1 MTTIKNLVKTMLVS
15 ILTAGTMMSFT
26 ACSSDN
32 EVLSEVND
40 NLQLNASRYA
50 AAERTVLVYLAGKNN
65 LSQSLQTNLEQMKAG
80 SRLIGNNTLL
90 VFVRR
95 DMQGEKPWLARVNN
109 GELTDSVSLD
119 DMGFGKS
126 NMQACNPELMEQVM
140 RYAFSHYPA
149 NEYGLVLGGH
159 STGWLIDEEPG
170 QTRAFGVDNGD
181 GYTYSRKNKRWMN
194 VPTMARVLERV
205 PHLKFIF
212 ADCCNFMCLE
222 TMYELRNVTDYIIG
236 SPAEIPAEGAPYE
249 QIIPA
254 LFEKNTFCSS
264 VIGIYYRAQNGELP
278 LSAVKTSAI
287 DQLASATR
295 YALDMVQA
303 KIGNGYADTQ
313 GLIHY
318 GYSGSSIQFH
328 QEYNLFYDAG
338 DFFRSQLSESD
349 YLQWKQALDKTVIE
363 KRFAKQW
370 RTCMTWRYIYSDFE
384 MTEEKY
390 HGVSMYIPQDANTEY
405 GIYYAQNNEDIKQ
418 LKWYPLKSATLHP
431 GCGFAN

>member
-80 SRLIGNNTLL
+80 SRPIGNNTLL

-254 LFEKNTFCSS
+254 LFEKNAFCLS
-264 VIGIYYRAQNGELP
+264 VIDIYYRTQNGELP

-349 YLQWKQALDKTVIE
+349 YLQWKQALDKAVIE

-418 LKWYPLKSATLHP
+418 LKWYQSVW
-431 GCGFAN
+431 

>member
-15 ILTAGTMMSFT
+15 ILTAATMMSFT

-126 NMQACNPELMEQVM
+126 NMQACNPELMEKVM
-140 RYAFSHYPA
+140 RYAFNHYPA

-349 YLQWKQALDKTVIE
+349 YLQWKQALDKAVIE

-405 GIYYAQNNEDIKQ
+405 GIYYVQNNEDIKQ
-418 LKWYPLKSATLHP
+418 LKWYQSVW
-431 GCGFAN
+431 

>member
-15 ILTAGTMMSFT
+15 ILTVGTMMSFT

-254 LFEKNTFCSS
+254 LFEKNSFCSS
-264 VIGIYYRAQNGELP
+264 VIDIYYRTQNGELP

-418 LKWYPLKSATLHP
+418 LKWYQSVW
-431 GCGFAN
+431 

>member
-1 MTTIKNLVKTMLVS
+1 MVTKKILVKTMLMS
-15 ILTAGTMMSFT
+15 ILTVGTMMSFT
-26 ACSSDN
+26 ACSSDD
-32 EVLSEVND
+32 EVLDEVN
-40 NLQLNASRYA
+40 NSMQSKTSRNAT
-50 AAERTVLVYLAGKNN
+50 AERTVLVYLAGKNN
-65 LSQSLQTNLEQMKAG
+65 LSESLQTNLEQMKAG
-80 SRLIGNNTLL
+80 SKRIGNNTLL

-95 DMQGEKPWLARVNN
+95 DIQGEHPWLARVSN

-119 DMGFGKS
+119 DMGISTS
-126 NMQACNPELMEQVM
+126 NMQACNPELMEQVLQ
-140 RYAFSHYPA
+140 YAFNYYPA

-159 STGWLIDEEPG
+159 STGWLIEQEPG
-170 QTRAFGVDNGD
+170 DTRAFGVDNGD
-181 GYTYSRKNKRWMN
+181 GYAYSNNSKRWIN
-194 VPTMARVLERV
+194 VPTMASVLERV

-249 QIIPA
+249 QIMPA
-254 LFEKNTFCSS
+254 LFEKNTFCTSA
-264 VIGIYYRAQNGELP
+264 IDIYYRTQKGEVP
-278 LSAVKTSAI
+278 LSVVKTSAM

-295 YALDMVQA
+295 YALDMVQE

-338 DFFRSQLSESD
+338 DFFRSHLSESD
-349 YLQWKQALDKTVIE
+349 YQQWKQALDEAVVE

-370 RTCMTWRYIYSDFE
+370 RTCMMWRYTYSDFE
-384 MTEEKY
+384 MTKEKY
-390 HGVSMYIPQDANTEY
+390 HGVSMYIPQDSNTEY
-405 GIYYAQNNEDIKQ
+405 GKYYVRNNEDIKQ
-418 LKWYPLKSATLHP
+418 LKWYQSV
-431 GCGFAN
+431 GW

>member
-1 MTTIKNLVKTMLVS
+1 MTTKKNLVKTMLMS

-26 ACSSDN
+26 ACSSEDD
-32 EVLSEVND
+32 VLMETKGNVSLDIN
-40 NLQLNASRYA
+40 QYA
-50 AAERTVLVYLAGKNN
+50 TAERTVLVYLAGKNN
-65 LSQSLQTNLEQMKAG
+65 LSESLQTNLEQMKAG
-80 SRLIGNNTLL
+80 SKRIGNNTLL
-90 VFVRR
+90 AFVRR
-95 DMQGEKPWLARVNN
+95 DIQGEQPWLARISN
-109 GELTDSVSLD
+109 GELADSLSLD
-119 DMGFGKS
+119 DMGISTS
-126 NMQACNPELMEQVM
+126 NMQACNPELMEQVLK
-140 RYAFSHYPA
+140 YAYSHYPA

-159 STGWLIDEEPG
+159 STGWLIEQEPG
-170 QTRAFGVDNGD
+170 DTRAFGVDNGD
-181 GYTYSRKNKRWMN
+181 GYAYSNNSKRWIN
-194 VPTMARVLERV
+194 VPTMASVLERV

-249 QIIPA
+249 QIMPA

-264 VIGIYYRAQNGELP
+264 IIDIYHSAQNGEVP
-278 LSAVKTSAI
+278 LSVVKTSAM

-318 GYSGSSIQFH
+318 GYSASSIQFH

-349 YLQWKQALDKTVIE
+349 YRQWKQALDEAVVE
-363 KRFAKQW
+363 KRFAKEW
-370 RTCMTWRYIYSDFE
+370 RTCMTWRYTYSDFE

-390 HGVSMYIPQDANTEY
+390 HGVSMYIPQDPSTEY
-405 GIYYAQNNEDIKQ
+405 GKYFARNNEDIKQ
-418 LKWYPLKSATLHP
+418 LKWYQSV
-431 GCGFAN
+431 GW

>member
-15 ILTAGTMMSFT
+15 ILTVGTMMSFT

-80 SRLIGNNTLL
+80 SRNIIGNNTLL

-95 DMQGEKPWLARVNN
+95 DIQGEKPWLARISN
-109 GELTDSVSLD
+109 GEVTDSVSLD

-287 DQLASATR
+287 DQLANATR
-295 YALDMVQA
+295 NALDMVQA

-338 DFFRSQLSESD
+338 DFFRSQLSEND

-418 LKWYPLKSATLHP
+418 LKWYQSVW
-431 GCGFAN
+431 

>member
-65 LSQSLQTNLEQMKAG
+65 LSQALQTNLEQMKAG

-194 VPTMARVLERV
+194 VPTMARVLERM

-349 YLQWKQALDKTVIE
+349 YLQWKQALDKAVIE

-418 LKWYPLKSATLHP
+418 LKWYQSVW
-431 GCGFAN
+431 

>member
-119 DMGFGKS
+119 DMGFGNS

-287 DQLASATR
+287 DQLANATR

-418 LKWYPLKSATLHP
+418 LKWYQSVW
-431 GCGFAN
+431 

>member
-1 MTTIKNLVKTMLVS
+1 MATKKFLVKT
-15 ILTAGTMMSFT
+15 ILMSVLTIGTMMSFT
-26 ACSSDN
+26 ACSSDD
-32 EVLSEVND
+32 EVLSGENE
-40 NLQLNASRYA
+40 NLQLNKSRHA
-50 AAERTVLVYLAGKNN
+50 TVDRTVLVYLAGKNN
-65 LSQSLQTNLEQMKAG
+65 LSKSLQTNLEQMKTG
-80 SRLIGNNTLL
+80 SKHIGSNTLL

-95 DMQGEKPWLARVNN
+95 DIQGEKPWLARISN
-109 GELTDSVSLD
+109 GEVTDSVSLE
-119 DMGFGKS
+119 DMGIGTS
-126 NMQACNPELMEQVM
+126 NMQACNPDLMEQVI
-140 RYAFSHYPA
+140 RYAFDHYPA
-149 NEYGLVLGGH
+149 NDYGLVLGGH
-159 STGWLIDEEPG
+159 STGWLIDQEPG
-170 QTRAFGVDNGD
+170 STRAFGVDNGD
-181 GYTYSRKNKRWMN
+181 GYTYSSKNKRWIN
-194 VPTMARVLERV
+194 VPTIARVLECV

-249 QIIPA
+249 QIMPA

-264 VIGIYYRAQNGELP
+264 IIDIYHRTQNGEVP
-278 LSAVKTSAI
+278 LSVVKTSAM

-295 YALDMVQA
+295 YALDMVQE

-418 LKWYPLKSATLHP
+418 LKWYQSV
-431 GCGFAN
+431 GW

>member
-1 MTTIKNLVKTMLVS
+1 MTTMKYLVKMMLMS
-15 ILTAGTMMSFT
+15 ILTAATMMSFT
-26 ACSSDN
+26 ACSSDD
-32 EVLSEVND
+32 EVLNGVND
-40 NLQLNASRYA
+40 NLQLNKGQHA
-50 AAERTVLVYLAGKNN
+50 AADRTVLVYLAGKNN
-65 LSQSLQTNLEQMKAG
+65 LSKLLQTNLEQMKVG
-80 SRLIGNNTLL
+80 SKHIGNNTLL

-95 DMQGEKPWLARVNN
+95 DIQGEKPWLARVSN

-119 DMGFGKS
+119 DMGVGTG

-149 NEYGLVLGGH
+149 KEYGLVLGGH
-159 STGWLIDEEPG
+159 STGWLIDQEPNI
-170 QTRAFGVDNGD
+170 TRAFGVDNGD
-181 GYTYSRKNKRWMN
+181 GYVYSSKNKRWIN

-236 SPAEIPAEGAPYE
+236 SPAEVPAEGAPYE
-249 QIIPA
+249 QLIPA

-264 VIGIYYRAQNGELP
+264 IIDIYYRTQNGELP

-287 DQLASATR
+287 EQLASATR
-295 YALDMVQA
+295 CALDLVQA
-303 KIGNGYADTQ
+303 KNGNGYADTQ

-338 DFFRSQLSESD
+338 DFFRSQLPESD
-349 YLQWKQALDKTVIE
+349 YQQWKQALDETVIE

-370 RTCMTWRYIYSDFE
+370 KTCMKWSYIYSDFE

-390 HGVSMYIPQDANTEY
+390 HGVSMYVPQDPNTEY
-405 GIYYAQNNEDIKQ
+405 GKYYAQNNEDVKQ
-418 LKWYPLKSATLHP
+418 LKWYQSVEW
-431 GCGFAN
+431 

>member
-15 ILTAGTMMSFT
+15 ILTVGTMMSFT

-254 LFEKNTFCSS
+254 LFEKNAFCSS
-264 VIGIYYRAQNGELP
+264 VIDIYYRTQNGELP

-338 DFFRSQLSESD
+338 DFFRSQLSEND

-418 LKWYPLKSATLHP
+418 LKWYQSVW
-431 GCGFAN
+431 

>member
-15 ILTAGTMMSFT
+15 ILTVGTMMSFT

-50 AAERTVLVYLAGKNN
+50 PAERTVLVYLAGKNN

-119 DMGFGKS
+119 DMGFGNS

-254 LFEKNTFCSS
+254 LFEKNAFCSS
-264 VIGIYYRAQNGELP
+264 VIDIYYRTQNGELP

-287 DQLASATR
+287 DQLANATR

-418 LKWYPLKSATLHP
+418 LKWYQSVW
-431 GCGFAN
+431 

>member
-15 ILTAGTMMSFT
+15 ILTVGTMMSFT

-50 AAERTVLVYLAGKNN
+50 PAERTVLVYLAGKNN

-254 LFEKNTFCSS
+254 LFEKNAFCSS
-264 VIGIYYRAQNGELP
+264 VIDIYYRTQNGELP

-287 DQLASATR
+287 DQLANATR

-338 DFFRSQLSESD
+338 DFFRSQLSESQAVENLHD
-349 YLQWKQALDKTVIE
+349 MALHLQ
-363 KRFAKQW
+363 RF
-370 RTCMTWRYIYSDFE
+370 RDDRREVPRGEHVYSAGCQ
-384 MTEEKY
+384 
-390 HGVSMYIPQDANTEY
+390 HGVRYLLCPEQRGHQAAEVVSVRMVIPK
-405 GIYYAQNNEDIKQ
+405 IVFFIFIS
-418 LKWYPLKSATLHP
+418 LLV
-431 GCGFAN
+431 

>member
-1 MTTIKNLVKTMLVS
+1 MVTKKILVKTMLMS
-15 ILTAGTMMSFT
+15 ILTVGTMMSFT
-26 ACSSDN
+26 ACSSDD
-32 EVLSEVND
+32 EVLDEVN
-40 NLQLNASRYA
+40 NSLQLRTSRNATV
-50 AAERTVLVYLAGKNN
+50 ERTVLVYLAGKNN
-65 LSQSLQTNLEQMKAG
+65 LSESLQTNLEQMKAG
-80 SRLIGNNTLL
+80 SKRIGNNTLL

-95 DMQGEKPWLARVNN
+95 DIKGEQPWLARVSN

-119 DMGFGKS
+119 DMGISTS
-126 NMQACNPELMEQVM
+126 NMQACNPELMEQVLQ
-140 RYAFSHYPA
+140 YAFNYYPA

-159 STGWLIDEEPG
+159 STGWLIEQEPST
-170 QTRAFGVDNGD
+170 TRAFGVDNGD
-181 GYTYSRKNKRWMN
+181 GYTYSSRNRRWIN
-194 VPTMARVLERV
+194 VPTIARVLERV

-249 QIIPA
+249 QIMPA
-254 LFEKNTFCSS
+254 LFEKNTFCTSA
-264 VIGIYYRAQNGELP
+264 IDIYHRTQNGEVP
-278 LSAVKTSAI
+278 LSVVKTSAM

-295 YALDMVQA
+295 YALDMVQE

-338 DFFRSQLSESD
+338 DFFRSHLSESD
-349 YLQWKQALDKTVIE
+349 YQQWKQALDEAVVE

-370 RTCMTWRYIYSDFE
+370 RTCMMWRYTYSDFE

-390 HGVSMYIPQDANTEY
+390 HGVSMYIPQDPNTEY
-405 GIYYAQNNEDIKQ
+405 GKYYVRNNEDIKQ
-418 LKWYPLKSATLHP
+418 LKWYQSV
-431 GCGFAN
+431 GW

>member
-15 ILTAGTMMSFT
+15 ILTVGTMMSFT
-26 ACSSDN
+26 ACSSDD

-65 LSQSLQTNLEQMKAG
+65 LFQSLQTNLEQMKAG
-80 SRLIGNNTLL
+80 SSLIGNNTLL

-264 VIGIYYRAQNGELP
+264 VIDIYYRTQNGELP

-287 DQLASATR
+287 DQLANATR
-295 YALDMVQA
+295 NALDMVQA

-418 LKWYPLKSATLHP
+418 LKWYQSVW
-431 GCGFAN
+431 

>member
-50 AAERTVLVYLAGKNN
+50 PAERTVLVYLAGKNN

-80 SRLIGNNTLL
+80 SRNIIGNNTLL

-95 DMQGEKPWLARVNN
+95 DIQGEKPWLARISN
-109 GELTDSVSLD
+109 GEVTDSVSLD

-287 DQLASATR
+287 DQLANATR
-295 YALDMVQA
+295 NALDMVQA

-338 DFFRSQLSESD
+338 DFFRSQLSEND

-418 LKWYPLKSATLHP
+418 LKWYQSVW
-431 GCGFAN
+431 

>member
-15 ILTAGTMMSFT
+15 ILTVGTMMSFT

-40 NLQLNASRYA
+40 NLQLNESPSRYA
-50 AAERTVLVYLAGKNN
+50 TVERTVLVYLAGKNN

-80 SRLIGNNTLL
+80 SRHFDNNTLL

-119 DMGFGKS
+119 DMGFGNS
-126 NMQACNPELMEQVM
+126 NIQACNPELMEQVI

-159 STGWLIDEEPG
+159 STGWLIDQEPS

-181 GYTYSRKNKRWMN
+181 GYTYSRKNKRWIN

-254 LFEKNTFCSS
+254 LFEKNTFCTS
-264 VIGIYYRAQNGELP
+264 IIDIYHRAQDGELP
-278 LSAVKTSAI
+278 LSVVKTSAI
-287 DQLASATR
+287 EHLASATR
-295 YALDMVQA
+295 YALDIVQA
-303 KIGNGYADTQ
+303 KNGTGYADTQ

-318 GYSGSSIQFH
+318 GYCGSSIPFH

-338 DFFRSQLSESD
+338 DFFRSQLSEDD
-349 YLQWKQALDKTVIE
+349 YLQWKQALDESVVE

-418 LKWYPLKSATLHP
+418 LKWYQSVW
-431 GCGFAN
+431 

>member
-15 ILTAGTMMSFT
+15 ILTVGTMMSFT

-264 VIGIYYRAQNGELP
+264 VIDIYYRTQNGELP

-318 GYSGSSIQFH
+318 GYSASSIQFH

-418 LKWYPLKSATLHP
+418 LKWYQSVW
-431 GCGFAN
+431 

>member
-15 ILTAGTMMSFT
+15 ILTVGTMMSFT

-50 AAERTVLVYLAGKNN
+50 PAERTVLVYLAGKNN

-254 LFEKNTFCSS
+254 LFEKNAFCSS
-264 VIGIYYRAQNGELP
+264 VIDIYYRTQNGELP

-287 DQLASATR
+287 DQLANATR

-349 YLQWKQALDKTVIE
+349 YLQWKQALDKAVIE

-418 LKWYPLKSATLHP
+418 LKWYQSVW
-431 GCGFAN
+431 

>member
-254 LFEKNTFCSS
+254 LFEKNSFCSS
-264 VIGIYYRAQNGELP
+264 VIDIYYRTQNGELP

-418 LKWYPLKSATLHP
+418 LKWYQSVW
-431 GCGFAN
+431 

>member
-15 ILTAGTMMSFT
+15 ILTVGTMMSFT

-50 AAERTVLVYLAGKNN
+50 PAERTVLVYLAGKNN

-254 LFEKNTFCSS
+254 LFEKNAFCSS
-264 VIGIYYRAQNGELP
+264 VIDIYYRTQNGELP

-418 LKWYPLKSATLHP
+418 LKWYQSVW
-431 GCGFAN
+431 